1 MTQMQTQLNFKTAP
15 GHQVLAAA
23 GKKALRPGGL
33 AATEQIF
40 KWTNFQSGETVLE
53 LAASFGYSAIALA
66 QRFNVRVVGVE
77 KNPDSVARAQANVA
91 AAGLTQQ
98 VEIIQGDIFHLEQIS
113 EQFDYVLAEA
123 ILTMQSDPGKSK
135 ILAGIR
141 DRLKPGG
148 QFLSHELRVG
158 DTNPEA
164 IRGDL
169 STTIRV
175 NTAPLST
182 DGWISLVQQTG
193 LTVENHESG
202 SMSLL
207 NPRRIVR
214 EEGLLTLLT
223 IAWNMLTQPDL
234 RQRIFSMRETFLRH
248 GSNLGYIIL
257 TARKGA

>member
-1 MTQMQTQLNFKTAP
+1 MTQTQLNFKTAP

-33 AATEQIF
+33 AATEQIL

-66 QRFNVRVVGVE
+66 QRFNVRVIGVE

-98 VEIIQGDIFHLEQIS
+98 VEIIQGDIFRLEQIS

-123 ILTMQSDPGKSK
+123 ILTMQSDAGKSK
-135 ILAGIR
+135 ILAGIC

-164 IRGDL
+164 IRRDL